1 MTEQIGRPPKMMK
14 ALLAAALVAG
24 AAFGAAAPADA
35 QTYPSRPIRVVVPFP
50 PGGPTDGM
58 ARIISDRLSATLG
71 QPIVVENKGGA
82 GGGIGGK
89 YVSDS
94 EPDGYTI
101 LMSPGGSLTTG
112 PLINPNIGYDPVKTL
127 APVAQLVEMPII
139 VAVHPDL
146 PVHAMSDVVP
156 YAKANPGK
164 LQWGSQGFGTAPHL
178 LIELFK
184 LENQVNVVHV
194 PYRGTGPMLTA
205 VLGGEVQIVAD
216 PSTTVLPHI
225 EAGKLRPLAIAG
237 VARLPQL
244 PNVPTVVETGQ
255 PYLVSPF
262 WLAVTA
268 PAATPREIIAKLN
281 GAFREALAV
290 PETKKRLAALGAEV
304 KIGSPED
311 LSHMLAGERTKWGRV
326 IKAAN
331 LKME

>member
-1 MTEQIGRPPKMMK
+1 MMTK
-14 ALLAAALVAG
+14 ALLAAVLVAAG
-24 AAFGAAAPADA
+24 ALHAATPASA
-35 QTYPSRPIRVVVPFP
+35 QNYPTRPIKVVVPFP

-58 ARIISDRLSATLG
+58 ARIISDRLSAVLG

-89 YVSDS
+89 YVTDA

-112 PLINPNIGYDPVKTL
+112 PMINPNIGYDPVKTL
-127 APVAQLVEMPII
+127 ASVAQLVEMPII

-146 PVHAMSDVVP
+146 PVHAMSEVVP
-156 YAKANPGK
+156 YAKANPGG
-164 LQWGSQGFGTAPHL
+164 LNWVSLGFGTAPHL

-184 LENQVNVVHV
+184 LENNVNVVHV

-205 VLGGEVQIVAD
+205 ILGGEVQIVAD

-225 EAGKLRPLAIAG
+225 QAGKLRPLAIAG
-237 VARLPQL
+237 EARLPQL
-244 PNVPTVVETGQ
+244 PNVPTVVETGF

-268 PAATPREIIAKLN
+268 PAATPRPIIDKLN

-290 PETKKRLAALGAEV
+290 PETQKRLAALGAEV

-311 LSHMLAGERTKWGRV
+311 LTKMLAGERTKWGRV
-326 IKAAN
+326 VKAAN